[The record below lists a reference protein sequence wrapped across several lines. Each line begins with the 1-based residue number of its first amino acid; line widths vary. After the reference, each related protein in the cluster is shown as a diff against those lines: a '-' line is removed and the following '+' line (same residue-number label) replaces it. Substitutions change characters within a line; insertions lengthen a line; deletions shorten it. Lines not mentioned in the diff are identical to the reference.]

1 MRSLAVSKSMEL
13 IHDIA
18 CLAAAKTIINE
29 VKQDL
34 PEESPIL
41 WTMQAFTVA
50 AAVGSGKYYPKPS
63 SDIIVDHIISRQ
75 FQSYSISS
83 RA

>member
-1 MRSLAVSKSMEL
+1 MPCNKEFGCLKKIMEL
-13 IHDIA
+13 IYDLA

-50 AAVGSGKYYPKPS
+50 AAVSSGNYYPKP
-63 SDIIVDHIISRQ
+63 
-75 FQSYSISS
+75 
-83 RA
+83 